1 MEDKNSE
8 EWGWEEDVCIE
19 SNEGTPTKAVIE
31 EKSNPSSPVAHNLS
45 SSKKNQSMSRNNS
58 LDQKQIAVSIGSQSL
73 QMGITSSPSFQEL
86 EKAIG
91 AQLAMSLTPDE
102 INGNINNHPINSKS
116 SSKSKQSVHGQRNSP
131 PFPVSYKQNIN
142 IPSVDILTQT
152 KVELESCICESE
164 SRAIILLHSPD
175 ISLHDIKNGCQKF
188 GLLYYLRQEFH
199 HKGVTFLCYFDLRS
213 ATRAFS
219 SLSEEVEVEVKY
231 SIMLHSS
238 NSNSEEF
245 KLIVTNIPQEG
256 HSESNIH
263 SIFSR
268 YGALRS
274 IQQIFHEKDINII
287 NSSTNNDVKIDYI
300 IEYFNIQDA
309 RHAASEVLASASQ
322 IWDHTTVNIKFSPL
336 DEKKQQIC
344 SRLLATLSR
353 WRSESTNQ
361 YSSVENRQPYPAM
374 YIPVLGHQGAM
385 SLPYY
390 GSYPRNMHID
400 NPSISNIPQYVTQ
413 YPMPMQM
420 HVPYYYAI
428 TDKKYSRENTK
439 DEFYS
444 THNHTSGTN
453 NIDFKDWSTNSK
465 QQLNITPNLH
475 TFNHSLRQ
483 KNTDSRPL
491 HHTGNSS
498 GNTMRQNKQNN
509 NSNAELNFSLDLN
522 SLLTG
527 TDCRTTIMVRNIPNK
542 YNQLMLL
549 EEVNLNHEGTYDFFY
564 LPIDFKNKCNVGY
577 CFINFLEPKF
587 IVPFVNEF
595 NGQRWKS
602 FNSEKV
608 CAVTFARI
616 QGKSAM
622 ITRFQNS
629 SLLEK
634 DDEYRPLLFY
644 STGAHKGNP
653 EPFPSVKKLD
663 NVTY

>member
-1 MEDKNSE
+1 MGDKNME

-19 SNEGTPTKAVIE
+19 PNEGVPNKVIIE
-31 EKSNPSSPVAHNLS
+31 EKSNPSSPTAQNLS
-45 SSKKNQSMSRNNS
+45 SLKKNHSMSRNNS
-58 LDQKQIAVSIGSQSL
+58 LDQKQIALSIGSQSL
-73 QMGITSSPSFQEL
+73 QKGITSSPSFQEL

-102 INGNINNHPINSKS
+102 LSSNINSNHMNGKNNN
-116 SSKSKQSVHGQRNSP
+116 KSKQLSHGQRNLSS
-131 PFPVSYKQNIN
+131 FTASYKQNAN
-142 IPSVDILTQT
+142 ITSADILAQT
-152 KVELESCICESE
+152 KIELESCIWESE

-175 ISLHDIKNGCQKF
+175 ISVQDVKNGCQKF

-213 ATRAFS
+213 ATRAYS

-245 KLIVTNIPQEG
+245 KLIITSIPLDG
-256 HSESNIH
+256 HSEYNINT
-263 SIFSR
+263 IFSR

-274 IQQIFHEKDINII
+274 IQQVFHEKDTSTS
-287 NSSTNNDVKIDYI
+287 NSSSNDVVKMDYV

-322 IWDHTTVNIKFSPL
+322 IWDHNTVNIKFSPV
-336 DEKKQQIC
+336 DIKKQQLC
-344 SRLLATLSR
+344 SQLLTTLSR
-353 WRSESTNQ
+353 WRSETTNQ
-361 YSSVENRQPYPAM
+361 YSSVQNRHPYPTV

-385 SLPYY
+385 SLPYHGSYSRNTYNDNLDVSNMPQY
-390 GSYPRNMHID
+390 GSPYP
-400 NPSISNIPQYVTQ
+400 V
-413 YPMPMQM
+413 PMQI
-420 HVPYYYAI
+420 HVPYYFAVN
-428 TDKKYSRENTK
+428 DKNPREHTK
-439 DEFYS
+439 DEYYS
-444 THNHTSGTN
+444 LHNHINGSNKTE
-453 NIDFKDWSTNSK
+453 FKDWNNNAK
-465 QQLNITPNLH
+465 QQLNINPNLH
-475 TFNHSLRQ
+475 IFNHSIRQ
-483 KNTDSRPL
+483 KSSDSRPL
-491 HHTGNSS
+491 HHTGNIP
-498 GNTMRQNKQNN
+498 GNSIRHMKQNN
-509 NSNAELNFSLDLN
+509 INLEPNFSLDLN

-527 TDCRTTIMVRNIPNK
+527 SDARTTIMVRNIPNK
-542 YNQLMLL
+542 YNQIMLL

-577 CFINFLEPKF
+577 CFINFLEPEF

-595 NGQRWKS
+595 NGRRWKS

-644 STGAHKGNP
+644 STGTQKGKP
-653 EPFPSVKKLD
+653 EPFPNVKKAD
-663 NVTY
+663 SVVY